1 MNLDL
6 IRDHSDDPTL
16 FDFVRMAL
24 DYDPASGGL
33 YWVYDWGGAEALQPA
48 GSVGKRRYTNKP
60 KFRIKIDSKEMLVSQ
75 LVMFWMTGKWIR
87 NVVHLDDNPFNV
99 AWKNLVV
106 GLPASEI
113 KELRKLE
120 NRGVN
125 QGVKAG

>member
-1 MNLDL
+1 
-6 IRDHSDDPTL
+6 
-16 FDFVRMAL
+16 
-24 DYDPASGGL
+24 
-33 YWVYDWGGAEALQPA
+33 
-48 GSVGKRRYTNKP
+48 
-60 KFRIKIDSKEMLVSQ
+60 MLVSQ

-87 NVVHLDDNPFNV
+87 NVVHLDSNPFNV

-125 QGVKAG
+125 QGEKAG